1 MLLAVLKGS
10 FSDLWGRQH
19 LKNLAPSFENPCSES
34 AQMNKDGEMWPRV
47 LSAFIYLVYRSA
59 IGLHWKDRVSRF
71 FSWIIVGF
79 VGVLCVVFGVDRWVI
94 LEIV

>member
-1 MLLAVLKGS
+1 MLKGEQTKRNLSCGISVLLALLKGS

-34 AQMNKDGEMWPRV
+34 AQRNKDGEMWPRV

-59 IGLHWKDRVSRF
+59 IGLHWKDT
-71 FSWIIVGF
+71 
-79 VGVLCVVFGVDRWVI
+79 
-94 LEIV
+94 E